1 VSSLEQPITGF
12 GVSSAWDGNFN
23 NASDPDYLWSTT
35 TGAGLSLLRIRY
47 GDGLT
52 IAQAAVQHGVTVWM
66 TVWGDGS
73 GGAQGGPDT
82 TTQTN
87 PNGCTGSMPVL
98 TNPSGLASSIVSYVQ
113 NAKSNGVTLYAV
125 SGANEPDSCGINSTT
140 SYSPA
145 ELATWIDTLGPAMAN
160 LGVKL
165 MAPETENVCGFP
177 SYFSAIQNDS
187 NAWNAVNIVASHEYG
202 CGTLPSEPSIAAAGK
217 QYWETEISTGTG
229 DDGINDGLTV
239 AETMHNDLTQANVN
253 AWHFWWLYSGSGSN
267 GGLYDTTTN
276 VWTKRLWAMGNF
288 ARFVRPG
295 YMRVDTSGPS
305 SYVGKAGCGSNNS
318 TTPCVTAYRD
328 QTNNTVVIVAI
339 NPGSS
344 TASMSFYV
352 SENAPCSL
360 TPYVTNANDNLVA
373 QSPITVS
380 GSRFTASLTAQS
392 ITTFVGTP

>member
-1 VSSLEQPITGF
+1 
-12 GVSSAWDGNFN
+12 
-23 NASDPDYLWSTT
+23 
-35 TGAGLSLLRIRY
+35 
-47 GDGLT
+47 
-52 IAQAAVQHGVTVWM
+52 
-66 TVWGDGS
+66 
-73 GGAQGGPDT
+73 
-82 TTQTN
+82 
-87 PNGCTGSMPVL
+87 
-98 TNPSGLASSIVSYVQ
+98 
-113 NAKSNGVTLYAV
+113 
-125 SGANEPDSCGINSTT
+125 
-140 SYSPA
+140 
-145 ELATWIDTLGPAMAN
+145 
-160 LGVKL
+160 
-165 MAPETENVCGFP
+165 
-177 SYFSAIQNDS
+177 
-187 NAWNAVNIVASHEYG
+187 
-202 CGTLPSEPSIAAAGK
+202 
-217 QYWETEISTGTG
+217 
-229 DDGINDGLTV
+229 
-239 AETMHNDLTQANVN
+239 
-253 AWHFWWLYSGSGSN
+253 
-267 GGLYDTTTN
+267 
-276 VWTKRLWAMGNF
+276 MGNF